1 MQANKKADANATM
14 RNSYK
19 AILFYD
25 CIYIQHQ
32 VLNFDALRLKL
43 DCTKAKKLMLRILTD
58 LSKLNTH

>member
-1 MQANKKADANATM
+1 MQAIKRADANATM

-19 AILFYD
+19 AIYLFYE
-25 CIYIQHQ
+25 CIQHQ
-32 VLNFDALRLKL
+32 FLNFDALKLKL